1 MWGANV
7 PARGA
12 GKKPISRQREKEEGA
27 AKTYPAHAV
36 SEKCLLAEKK
46 KCGVQTHPAHEM
58 GVIAFLLLE
67 KWQKDPAREASK
79 KSKHCKGLALTVL
92 IF

>member
-1 MWGANV
+1 MW
-7 PARGA
+7 
-12 GKKPISRQREKEEGA
+12 A
-27 AKTYPAHAV
+27 AK
-36 SEKCLLAEKK
+36 
-46 KCGVQTHPAHEM
+46 THPAHEM

>member
-1 MWGANV
+1 M
-7 PARGA
+7 PF
-12 GKKPISRQREKEEGA
+12 
-27 AKTYPAHAV
+27 
-36 SEKCLLAEKK
+36 LFLAEKK
-46 KCGVQTHPAHEM
+46 KCGVQTYLPAERAKSPFLGREKKKRGVQTHPAHEM

-67 KWQKDPAREASK
+67 KWQKDPAREAGK

>member
-36 SEKCLLAEKK
+36 SEKCLFGREK
-46 KCGVQTHPAHEM
+46 EM
-58 GVIAFLLLE
+58 WGANV
-67 KWQKDPAREASK
+67 PAREASK